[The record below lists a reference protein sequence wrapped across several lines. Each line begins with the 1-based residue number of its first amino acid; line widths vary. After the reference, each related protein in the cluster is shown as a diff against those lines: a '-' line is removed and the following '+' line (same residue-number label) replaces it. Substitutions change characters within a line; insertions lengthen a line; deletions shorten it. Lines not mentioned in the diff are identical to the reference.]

1 MTPDGRQPDT
11 TDPKPSAARW
21 LLPPA
26 ASIAVH
32 AGLIV
37 ALTAVTIEVTRER
50 PAPRPAR
57 VTLAAPAPSAPVAPA
72 GPASAPS
79 DAGSSLGDIPAPAE
93 PAAITTALAA
103 GAGDRAAGPAR
114 AAPVQLAPAPVTD
127 AILSPANAGSPSV
140 RFAEIDAAPARTVV
154 FVVDASGAVASA
166 FTFVREELLRSI
178 DQLSPTQR
186 FQVVVFPGPENTDP
200 VKAPIGRRAGELA
213 LATPAAKRAVAE
225 WLGTFRPRGQSN
237 PLAGLRDALALKPD
251 IVMLVTR
258 SIERTGPDAAWGD
271 GLHPTLD
278 ELDRLNPTDRNGR
291 RRSAIAA
298 VQLLDPDP
306 TGIMPAIA
314 ARHGQGVSDYRVV
327 TADALASI
335 QPDREA
341 APAAGATH
349 TIDAAAA
356 ILAELD
362 DSGASLRLFHGL
374 PDAAD
379 RARAAEQ
386 ARRAAYLAART
397 PDDARARVLLARAQS
412 LGAAASE
419 AAPADA
425 PIDALAPAV
434 HTLTEELLHDADAD
448 AWRRLALI
456 DTLTLLDRA
465 ADARAQLDTL
475 RADAAE
481 LPVSRSIQARIVTTA
496 AAMGEEPADA
506 DDALQRAPFVDDQG
520 VTDPY
525 WVLALAEARTRG
537 RLRAASPE
545 PFTPLLALLDRARR
559 EVADAWPPILTER
572 IARAADLIAA
582 TGDHRPIHQAP
593 GAARLI
599 IAERWARS
607 PDTRNDA
614 RALLESLTTPD
625 APERPQALWRLALLE
640 RAADTPDARAR
651 AAALFAALATDHPD
665 DPNTP
670 DALAG
675 AIALTTDADARRPLL
690 ERATR
695 TLADRPEID
704 LWQLNLAELLE
715 GPARLDA
722 LEPIG
727 TGTREST
734 LAHELYAATAEQLY
748 TEGDTAGQRTIAGR
762 TAAFLARHDSPEA
775 PLWLT
780 RAAEAIT
787 TTDPARAITLA
798 EQAVTRAR
806 ALARPTA
813 RAELALA
820 RAQLDAARTPEALRT
835 LQSLAARLDPQADTD
850 HFWQAWT
857 LLLET
862 AGPDDPNTA
871 RAHLA
876 RLELLDP
883 DLGDDPWS
891 TRLRT
896 LRAAL
901 PSD

>member
-1 MTPDGRQPDT
+1 
-11 TDPKPSAARW
+11 
-21 LLPPA
+21 
-26 ASIAVH
+26 
-32 AGLIV
+32 
-37 ALTAVTIEVTRER
+37 
-50 PAPRPAR
+50 
-57 VTLAAPAPSAPVAPA
+57 LAA
-72 GPASAPS
+72 
-79 DAGSSLGDIPAPAE
+79 
-93 PAAITTALAA
+93 
-103 GAGDRAAGPAR
+103 AGDRAAGAGR

-127 AILSPANAGSPSV
+127 AILSPANAGSPTV

-186 FQVVVFPGPENTDP
+186 FQVVVFPGPENTEP
-200 VKAPIGRRAGELA
+200 VMAPIGRRPGDLA
-213 LATPAAKRAVAE
+213 LATPAAKRRVAE

-237 PLAGLRDALALKPD
+237 PLAGLRDALALQPD

-271 GLHPTLD
+271 GLHPTLA
-278 ELDRLNPTDRNGR
+278 ELDRLNPTDRTGR

-327 TADALASI
+327 SADSLASI
-335 QPDREA
+335 QPDRPPA
-341 APAAGATH
+341 TAAGATH

-362 DSGASLRLFHGL
+362 DSGGSLRLFHGL
-374 PDAAD
+374 PDDAD
-379 RARAAEQ
+379 RARTAEQ
-386 ARRAAYLAART
+386 ARRAADLAART
-397 PDDARARVLLARAQS
+397 PDDARARVLLARAQG
-412 LGAAASE
+412 LHAAATQS
-419 AAPADA
+419 ALA
-425 PIDALAPAV
+425 DALAPAV

-465 ADARAQLDTL
+465 DDARAQLTELRDDTG
-475 RADAAE
+475 E

-496 AAMGEEPADA
+496 AALGQEP
-506 DDALQRAPFVDDQG
+506 DDTDDTLQRAPFVDDQG

-537 RLRAASPE
+537 RLRANAPD
-545 PFTPLLALLDRARR
+545 PFEPLLALLDRAER
-559 EVADAWPPILTER
+559 ERADAWPPILTER
-572 IARAADLIAA
+572 IARTADLIAA
-582 TGDHRPIHQAP
+582 GSDYRPIHDAP
-593 GAARLI
+593 AAARLI

-607 PDTRNDA
+607 PATRDDA

-625 APERPQALWRLALLE
+625 DPATPHRPRALWRLALLE
-640 RAADTPDARAR
+640 RAESTPDAMRR
-651 AAALFAALATDHPD
+651 AAALFASLAADHPD
-665 DPNTP
+665 DPNAA

-675 AIALTTDADARRPLL
+675 AIALTADPDARHPLL
-690 ERATR
+690 VRATR
-695 TLADRPEID
+695 SLTDRPEID
-704 LWQLNLAELLE
+704 LWRLNLAELLE
-715 GPARLDA
+715 GTARLDA

-727 TGTREST
+727 LGAREST
-734 LAHELYAATAEQLY
+734 LAREMYAATAEPAY
-748 TEGDTAGQRTIAGR
+748 MESDATAQRAIALR
-762 TAAFLARHDSPEA
+762 TGAFLARHDSPDA

-780 RAAEAIT
+780 RAAETMTA
-787 TTDPARAITLA
+787 TDHARAADLA
-798 EQAVTRAR
+798 EQAIVRGR
-806 ALARPTA
+806 GLAQPTA
-813 RAELALA
+813 SAEIALA
-820 RAQLDAARTPEALRT
+820 RAQLRATRTANALGT
-835 LQSLAARLDPQADTD
+835 LHALAARLDPQADAD
-850 HFWQAWT
+850 HFWEAWT

-862 AGPDDPNTA
+862 AGPDDPAGA

-883 DLGDDPWS
+883 TLGNDPWS
-891 TRLRT
+891 TRLRV

-901 PSD
+901 PSK

>member
-1 MTPDGRQPDT
+1 MTPAPAGRQPD
-11 TDPKPSAARW
+11 PAEAKASAARW

-32 AGLIV
+32 AGLII

-50 PAPRPAR
+50 PEPRPSR
-57 VTLAAPAPSAPVAPA
+57 VTLAAPSAPTPTAPA
-72 GPASAPS
+72 GPASAAS
-79 DAGSSLGDIPAPAE
+79 DAGSSSGAIPAPVE
-93 PAAITTALAA
+93 PAAITSALTA
-103 GAGDRAAGPAR
+103 AGDRAGRPAR

-127 AILSPANAGSPSV
+127 AILSPANAGSPTV

-200 VKAPIGRRAGELA
+200 VMAPIGRRTGDLA
-213 LATPAAKRAVAE
+213 LATPAAKRQVAE
-225 WLGTFRPRGQSN
+225 WLADFRPRGQSN
-237 PLAGLRDALALKPD
+237 PLAGLRDALALQPD

-278 ELDRLNPTDRNGR
+278 ELDQLNPTDRTGR

-335 QPDREA
+335 QPDRAPA
-341 APAAGATH
+341 AAAGATH

-362 DSGASLRLFHGL
+362 DSGASLRVFHGL

-386 ARRAAYLAART
+386 AGRAADLAART

-412 LGAAASE
+412 LAAASD
-419 AAPADA
+419 AAPG
-425 PIDALAPAV
+425 DALAPAV

-456 DTLTLLDRA
+456 DTLTLLGRA
-465 ADARAQLDTL
+465 DDARAQLDTL
-475 RADAAE
+475 RADATE

-496 AAMGEEPADA
+496 AAMGEEPADT
-506 DDALQRAPFVDDQG
+506 DDALQRAPFVDDEG

-525 WVLALAEARTRG
+525 WVLALAEAQTRG
-537 RLRAASPE
+537 RLRSGSPE
-545 PFTPLLALLDRARR
+545 PFVPLLALLDRAER
-559 EVADAWPPILTER
+559 EGADAWPPILTER

-582 TGDHRPIHQAP
+582 TGDHRPIHAAP
-593 GAARLI
+593 AAARLI

-607 PDTRNDA
+607 PDTRDDA

-625 APERPQALWRLALLE
+625 APERAQALWRLALLE
-640 RAADTPDARAR
+640 RASNTPDARAR
-651 AAALFAALATDHPD
+651 AASLFATLAADHAE

-675 AIALTTDADARRPLL
+675 AIALTTDPDARRPLL

-704 LWQLNLAELLE
+704 LWRLNLAELLE

-727 TGTREST
+727 LGAREST
-734 LAHELYAATAEQLY
+734 LARELYAETAELLY
-748 TEGDTAGQRTIAGR
+748 SDADPATKRALALR
-762 TAAFLARHDSPEA
+762 TAAFLARHDSPDA

-780 RAAEAIT
+780 RAAEFVSA
-787 TTDPARAITLA
+787 TDPARAITLA
-798 EQAVTRAR
+798 EQAVAR
-806 ALARPTA
+806 ASALAQPTA

-820 RAQLDAARTPEALRT
+820 RAQLNAARTPEALRT
-835 LQSLAARLDPQADTD
+835 LHSLAARLDPQADTD
-850 HFWQAWT
+850 HFWEAWT

-883 DLGDDPWS
+883 DLGNAPWS
-891 TRLRT
+891 TRLRA
-896 LRAAL
+896 LRASL